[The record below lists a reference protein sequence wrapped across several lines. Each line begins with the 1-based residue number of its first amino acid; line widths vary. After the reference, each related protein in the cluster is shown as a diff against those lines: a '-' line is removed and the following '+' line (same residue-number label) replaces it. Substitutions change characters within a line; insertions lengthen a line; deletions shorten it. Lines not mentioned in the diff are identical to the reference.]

1 MPGTRERVLGSN
13 AVVEQASC
21 GQLRIRYH
29 EKVWHLGIQS
39 QQSREM
45 RRTLET
51 IPRLLRS
58 GHRALIAGTVVLA
71 TVYLVLTLL
80 QTAGL
85 QGDPNHHMMA
95 MAKEQA
101 ERVRDV
107 GATLSWGDLLRYG
120 SSPSDGQ
127 AHLVARMHGKRVR
140 MAGYMVPL
148 DAAASKTTEFLL
160 VPYYGACIHVPPPPP
175 HQMVHVKVA
184 SSEGVPLNFEKPI
197 WVEGAFR
204 IGRSESQYGHAEYA
218 VNAENVTLYENE

>member
-1 MPGTRERVLGSN
+1 MTRV
-13 AVVEQASC
+13 
-21 GQLRIRYH
+21 
-29 EKVWHLGIQS
+29 
-39 QQSREM
+39 
-45 RRTLET
+45 LET

-71 TVYLVLTLL
+71 TVYIGLAVF

-85 QGDPNHHMMA
+85 QNDPNHHMMA

-107 GATLSWGDLLRYG
+107 GATLSWGDLMRHGVNRQPTDEGDSG
-120 SSPSDGQ
+120 SGF
-127 AHLVARMHGKRVR
+127 VARMNGQPVR

-148 DAAASKTTEFLL
+148 DAAASRTTEFLL

-184 SSEGVPLNFEKPI
+184 SGEGVPLNFEKPI

-204 IGRSESQYGHAEYA
+204 IGRSESQYGHADYA
-218 VNAENVTLYENE
+218 VKAEKVTLYEQ